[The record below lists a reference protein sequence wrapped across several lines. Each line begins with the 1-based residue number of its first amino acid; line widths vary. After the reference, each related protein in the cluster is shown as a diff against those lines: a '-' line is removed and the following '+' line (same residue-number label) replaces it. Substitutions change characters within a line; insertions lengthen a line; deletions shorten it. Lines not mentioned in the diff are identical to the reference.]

1 MVNHISYQSNHSYH
15 NNQVM
20 YSSNRSRTE
29 SGSSESSRGSGN
41 SGNSGNSSGNSGRSR
56 RRSHR
61 PRGCRGGSNRRRHNS
76 GEGRNKQQLY
86 NKTTYNNDFK
96 SRVQGKF
103 SRPSMNHNGPP
114 EEELLV
120 TNGQQYCDPNSFRR
134 PSYSNQSNATKDFNY
149 RLPEYTYP
157 PSGISVSSQSDFHH
171 SGIASSRNINSHY
184 YRDTSAAYNG
194 EPENDYPMLQSSFSE
209 SSSSSETIFEE
220 HDVAYA
226 QSQQQQQQQ
235 HQQRQQRQ
243 QQDQDQDQDQGHG
256 QILPPLPSNAL
267 FHHPKQIPFG
277 PNPYALKTSGSSN
290 SNSNSNS
297 TTISSSNNIFT
308 TPSSVIERSVTRQSI
323 ISVVDTTM
331 NLPGILQRSN
341 NNHTEFDYRAQRL
354 EKQRQNV
361 VGGSLFVTS
370 PRSFLMSCKK

>member
-1 MVNHISYQSNHSYH
+1 MVNHISYQSNQSYH

-41 SGNSGNSSGNSGRSR
+41 SGNSDNNSGNSGRSR

-134 PSYSNQSNATKDFNY
+134 PSYNNHNNATKDFNY
-149 RLPEYTYP
+149 RLPEYTF

-171 SGIASSRNINSHY
+171 SGIACSRNSNSHY
-184 YRDTSAAYNG
+184 YRDTPEAYNV
-194 EPENDYPMLQSSFSE
+194 EPENNYPMLQSSFSE
-209 SSSSSETIFEE
+209 SSSSSEIIFEE

-235 HQQRQQRQ
+235 Q
-243 QQDQDQDQDQGHG
+243 QDQGHG

-277 PNPYALKTSGSSN
+277 PNPYALKTSGSSI
-290 SNSNSNS
+290 SNS

-308 TPSSVIERSVTRQSI
+308 TPSPVIERSETRQSA

-341 NNHTEFDYRAQRL
+341 NNHIEFDYRAQRL

-370 PRSFLMSCKK
+370 PRSFLMSCKKSFNQ

>member
-1 MVNHISYQSNHSYH
+1 MVNHISYQSNHNYH

-41 SGNSGNSSGNSGRSR
+41 SGNSGNSGSSGNSDNNSGNSGRSR

-61 PRGCRGGSNRRRHNS
+61 PRGCRGGSNRRRYNS
-76 GEGRNKQQLY
+76 GEGRNKQQLF

-96 SRVQGKF
+96 GRVQGKF
-103 SRPSMNHNGPP
+103 SRPSMNHNGQP

-134 PSYSNQSNATKDFNY
+134 PSYNNHNNATQDFNY
-149 RLPEYTYP
+149 RVPEYTYP
-157 PSGISVSSQSDFHH
+157 PSGISVSSQSDLHH
-171 SGIASSRNINSHY
+171 SGIASSHNSNSHY

-209 SSSSSETIFEE
+209 SSSSSETIFED
-220 HDVAYA
+220 HNVAYA
-226 QSQQQQQQQ
+226 QSQQQQQQLQ
-235 HQQRQQRQ
+235 Q
-243 QQDQDQDQDQGHG
+243 QQDQGHGHG

-277 PNPYALKTSGSSN
+277 PNPYALKTSCSS
-290 SNSNSNS
+290 SSSNS
-297 TTISSSNNIFT
+297 TTISSSNNISN
-308 TPSSVIERSVTRQSI
+308 TPSSVIERSVTRQS
-323 ISVVDTTM
+323 VMDTTM
-331 NLPGILQRSN
+331 NLPGILQRSS
-341 NNHTEFDYRAQRL
+341 NNHIEFDYRAQRL

-370 PRSFLMSCKK
+370 PRSFLMSCKKSFNQ

>member
-1 MVNHISYQSNHSYH
+1 
-15 NNQVM
+15 
-20 YSSNRSRTE
+20 
-29 SGSSESSRGSGN
+29 
-41 SGNSGNSSGNSGRSR
+41 
-56 RRSHR
+56 
-61 PRGCRGGSNRRRHNS
+61 
-76 GEGRNKQQLY
+76 
-86 NKTTYNNDFK
+86 
-96 SRVQGKF
+96 
-103 SRPSMNHNGPP
+103 MNHNGPPP

-134 PSYSNQSNATKDFNY
+134 PSYNNHNNATKDFNY

-157 PSGISVSSQSDFHH
+157 PSGISVSSQSDYHH
-171 SGIASSRNINSHY
+171 SGIASSRNSNSQY

-194 EPENDYPMLQSSFSE
+194 EPENDYPMIQSSFSE

-235 HQQRQQRQ
+235 
-243 QQDQDQDQDQGHG
+243 QQDKGRG

-277 PNPYALKTSGSSN
+277 PNPYALKTSGSS
-290 SNSNSNS
+290 SSSNS

-308 TPSSVIERSVTRQSI
+308 TPSSVIERSVTRP
-323 ISVVDTTM
+323 SVTSVDTTM

-341 NNHTEFDYRAQRL
+341 NNNHIEFDYRAQRL

-370 PRSFLMSCKK
+370 PRSFLMSCKKSFNE